1 MKIWYV
7 QTHPSEAEPQR
18 YKHLFRSKALAWAY
32 YRQAVADAREYLK
45 RDKEEYIERYGFWD
59 GPDDYLSDRNVIEEA
74 AVDQPDF
81 FEMPS
86 SPTKQQII
94 ETFNKIQ

>member
-7 QTHPSEAEPQR
+7 QTHASEDEPQR
-18 YKHLFRSKALAWAY
+18 YKHLFRSKALAWTY
-32 YRQAVADAREYLK
+32 YRERLAEARESLIG
-45 RDKEEYIERYGFWD
+45 DKEEHIERYGFWD
-59 GPDDYLSDRNVIEEA
+59 GPDDYPADWRVEEEA
-74 AVDQPDF
+74 AVDQPNF
-81 FEMPS
+81 FEIPS